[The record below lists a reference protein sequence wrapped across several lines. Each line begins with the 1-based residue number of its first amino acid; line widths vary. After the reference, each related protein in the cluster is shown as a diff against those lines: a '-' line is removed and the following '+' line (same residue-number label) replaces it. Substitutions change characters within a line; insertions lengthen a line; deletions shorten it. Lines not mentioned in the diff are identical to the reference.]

1 MNNSLKAGIISGLI
15 AGIISAIVYE
25 IFSNIAVLIGLYDPW
40 LHPLVLGNIVVNIP
54 LFGFWGIILG
64 IIYSRI
70 YDIIPRKGVLKGLI
84 YGLFLYF
91 IVGIR
96 LDTFLLPYGLF
107 LWAAGDAFSE
117 FFMWILYGLVLGY
130 LFELLH
136 IKYNIP
142 KELKKIVQYDMM
154 SGIFPGAIAGF
165 FGGLAASFFA
175 VLGSL
180 TGSWG
185 YIIECEVISV
195 IDLWISQAGTHIV
208 INMIWGTIFGA
219 LFAKVYN
226 LVPGKKVIKGL
237 CYGLIMFLITTL
249 QFTTWAIC
257 MWANHNLW
265 DLVLAEILG
274 LSIGGANAT
283 IFGLVLGLLYR
294 KPSK

>member
-208 INMIWGTIFGA
+208 INMIWGVIFGI
-219 LFAKVYN
+219 LFVMFYGKIPREGILKAIIFSMVIFFLTSFRVTILFLAYEL
-226 LVPGKKVIKGL
+226 LVFFYL
-237 CYGLIMFLITTL
+237 WLITGFL
-249 QFTTWAIC
+249 QFFA
-257 MWANHNLW
+257 L
-265 DLVLAEILG
+265 
-274 LSIGGANAT
+274 
-283 IFGLVLGLLYR
+283 GLVLGLLYR
-294 KPSK
+294 KPKK